1 MAKKINYQNL
11 EKKLKFEKKICW
23 EVCSDTEKKKALE
36 FCEPYKDFLDQA
48 KTEREAVQVGIKIAE
63 KNGFKEISKCKT
75 LKSGD
80 KVYTTN
86 RGKNLILA
94 IIGKKPLDDGFSLI
108 MSHIDSPRLDLK
120 VQPLYEDENLAFLKT
135 HYYGGIKKYHWPTI
149 PLALHGTIVLEN
161 GKKIDIKIGEDD
173 NDPIFMI
180 TDLLPHLAGKQLK
193 KPMEEAISG
202 EELNILVGS
211 IPVADKK
218 IKEKVKLAILE
229 YINKEYGMT
238 EEDFFSADIQAV
250 PAVQARDVGFD
261 RSMIAAYGQDDS
273 VCAWAS
279 LMAIIDT
286 KIVNKTQI
294 CLWVDREEIGSE
306 GNTGAQSV
314 FFESFIAKL
323 LELADYKGS
332 NIKDVYQVFSKS
344 EALSSDVTAALDPDY
359 KDVSDPKN
367 SAKLGYG
374 VAIERYTGHRGKS
387 YTSEASAEYVQ
398 KIRKILNGNKI
409 IWQTAGLGK
418 VDEGGGGTIA
428 MFIAKRNID
437 IIDMGVA
444 LFNMHAPLE
453 IASKADVYSSYLAYK
468 AFFIGQK

>member
-1 MAKKINYQNL
+1 MPKKINYKDL
-11 EKKLKFEKKICW
+11 EKKLKFEKKNCW
-23 EVCSDTEKKKALE
+23 EMWGEVEKKKALE

-48 KTEREAVQVGIKIAE
+48 KTEREAVQVGIKIAK
-63 KNGFKEISKCKT
+63 KNGFKEISQCKT
-75 LKSGD
+75 LKAGD
-80 KVYTTN
+80 KVYTVN
-86 RGKNLILA
+86 RDKNLILA
-94 IIGKKPLDDGFSLI
+94 VIGKKLLDAGFRLI
-108 MSHIDSPRLDLK
+108 MSHIDSPRLDIK
-120 VQPLYEDENLAFLKT
+120 VQPLYEEENLAFLKT

-149 PLALHGTIVLEN
+149 PLALHGTVVLEN

-173 NDPIFMI
+173 NDPVFMV
-180 TDLLPHLAGKQLK
+180 TDLLPHLADKQLK
-193 KPMEEAISG
+193 KPMEEAITG

-211 IPVADKK
+211 IPVGDKK

-250 PAVQARDVGFD
+250 PATRARDIGFD
-261 RSMIAAYGQDDS
+261 RSMLAAYGQDDS
-273 VCAWAS
+273 VCAWSS
-279 LMAIIDT
+279 LMAMIDA
-286 KIVNKTQI
+286 KILDQTQI
-294 CLWVDREEIGSE
+294 CLWIDREEIGSE
-306 GNTGAQSV
+306 GSTGAQSI

-323 LELADYKGS
+323 LELVGS
-332 NIKDVYQVFSKS
+332 QENNIKDVYQVFSKS

-359 KDVSDPKN
+359 KDVSDPRN
-367 SAKLGYG
+367 SARLGYG
-374 VAIERYTGHRGKS
+374 VAIERYTGQRGKA

-398 KIRKILNGNKI
+398 KIRKILNGNKV
-409 IWQTAGLGK
+409 IWQTAGLGR

-428 MFIAKRNID
+428 MFMAKRNID

-468 AFFIGQK
+468 AFFIEQK